1 MDQKKESTSNSHTL
15 PLFPAEKV
23 RKTNLRESTEKAVSL
38 KAYADE
44 PYPVKLT
51 VALPVVLPD
60 LNEPAV
66 LNLNLTLATG

>member
-1 MDQKKESTSNSHTL
+1 MDQKKENTSNSYTS

-23 RKTNLRESTEKAVSL
+23 RKTNLPESTEKAVSL
-38 KAYADE
+38 KAFADE

-60 LNEPAV
+60 LNKPAA